1 MFCSL
6 DFSNSLNSALSRID
20 RSTKPDFCPFEKFD
34 LMKSE
39 TGGDSENDAV
49 IFSPS
54 GGGFLPEFLRF
65 PP

>member
-1 MFCSL
+1 MFCLL

-20 RSTKPDFCPFEKFD
+20 RSTKLDFFPFEKLD

-54 GGGFLPEFLRF
+54 GGGFRPAFWRF